1 MKIAYLFF
9 TISVLLISACK
20 RDIINNESDFLN
32 QEISNTDTLIYI
44 LGSFGDE
51 EGAWIVEQAKNYEI
65 SEIARDLNTSEIN
78 YFYKA
83 NSNFIGLD
91 TVVIRSERGSNGES
105 KNDDIII
112 TTLYINVQ

>member
-1 MKIAYLFF
+1 M
-9 TISVLLISACK
+9 
-20 RDIINNESDFLN
+20 
-32 QEISNTDTLIYI
+32 
-44 LGSFGDE
+44 
-51 EGAWIVEQAKNYEI
+51 
-65 SEIARDLNTSEIN
+65 ARNLNTSEIN

-83 NSNFIGLD
+83 NTHFTGLD